1 MGALT
6 GKTAIVTG
14 ASKGIG
20 AGIAK
25 AFAAEGAKV
34 VVNYA
39 RDEKGATKVVEDIRA
54 KGGEAVAVKADM
66 SKEAEVAALFETAQD
81 TFGALDVLV
90 HNAGVYHFAPVE
102 EFTEELYRPHF
113 DVNVLGPLLATREA
127 VKRFRPGSGNVINV
141 SSIASEVVYPT
152 TTVYSATK
160 DALDSIT
167 RNLAAELG
175 PRGVRVNSLNPGATE
190 TEGFVSTGIKGSE
203 AEAQMVASTPLGRLG
218 RPEDIG
224 KVAVF
229 LASDASAWVT
239 GEALRAAGGQR

>member
-1 MGALT
+1 MGALD
-6 GKTAIVTG
+6 GKTAILTG

-25 AFAAEGAKV
+25 GFAAEGAKV

-39 RDEKGATKVVEDIRA
+39 SDEAGAARVVESIRA

-66 SKEAEVAALFETAQD
+66 SKTAEVEALFEAAEKA
-81 TFGALDVLV
+81 FGPLDVLV
-90 HNAGVYHFAPVE
+90 NNAGVYQFAPIE
-102 EFTEELYRPHF
+102 ELTEEHYRRQF
-113 DVNVLGPLLATREA
+113 DINVLGPLLATREA
-127 VKRFRPGSGNVINV
+127 VKRFRPGGGSVVNV
-141 SSIASEVVYPT
+141 SSVASEGVYPT

-160 DALDSIT
+160 AALDSIT

-190 TEGFVSTGIKGSE
+190 TEGFVAAGIKGTE
-203 AEAQMVASTPLGRLG
+203 AEEQMVAKTPLGRIG
-218 RPEDIG
+218 RPEDVAT
-224 KVAVF
+224 VAVF

-239 GEALRAAGGQR
+239 GETLRAAGGQR